1 MQSTETRACEE
12 ESVAVLQVTDG
23 LEERIEL
30 VKGPSFQGGTPLL
43 VSDRDEVLLK
53 KACLKGSGIIMRL
66 NT

>member
-1 MQSTETRACEE
+1 MRSTETRALEE
-12 ESVAVLQVTDG
+12 ESAAMLRVTDG
-23 LEERIEL
+23 LEERVEL
-30 VKGPSFQGGTPLL
+30 VKAPSFQGGTPLL